1 MAAQATLTGVPFKT
15 TRKSY
20 TREFKLK
27 VVKFYRDPCNTLYA
41 TSKHFSVSKKCILR
55 WSHEETKIQKSS
67 KGSKHCQHSG
77 AGPFQKMEEVL
88 KEEFLDLR
96 RKGLRV
102 RSFWFRVRAKQLME
116 EMEPGV
122 PFACSDGWFTR
133 FKARHG
139 ISLRCPTNTSQRPAL
154 DKVETI
160 RAFHHTIRRLAKPG
174 EGQPTEDVGRF
185 KLSQIANMDQTPLP
199 FCFTDGSTYEERGNQ
214 TVWVRGAASGL
225 DKRQCTVQLTIF
237 ADSKPRVKPLIIFR
251 GKGKRITFREKV
263 QQLQQCNV

>member
-1 MAAQATLTGVPFKT
+1 M
-15 TRKSY
+15 
-20 TREFKLK
+20 
-27 VVKFYRDPCNTLYA
+27 
-41 TSKHFSVSKKCILR
+41 R
-55 WSHEETKIQKSS
+55 WSHKKTKIQKSS

-88 KEEFLDLR
+88 KEFLDLR

-133 FKARHG
+133 FKARHS
-139 ISLRCPTNTSQRPAL
+139 ISLRRPTNTSQRPAL

-174 EGQPTEDVGRF
+174 EGQPMEDIGCF
-185 KLSQIANMDQTPLP
+185 KLYQIANMDQTPLP
-199 FCFTDGSTYEERGNQ
+199 FCFTDGSTYKETGNQ

-225 DKRQCTVQLTIF
+225 DKWQCTVQLTIF
-237 ADSKPRVKPLIIFR
+237 ADGEPRVKPLIIFR